1 MTHWKHSFR
10 TLFTSTV
17 YRCTYRYLINLYTST
32 KMPNIYSLSQKM
44 NIFSIIALL
53 VRVCTQRMLLGQSFK
68 WHMACSLQKKNKKTG
83 IDRLAEHVV
92 TLGSWNMGVR
102 IVNTRR
108 ISAGWKHLRFWLK
121 HNPIDSRA
129 KCLKLQRW
137 SKSW

>member
-1 MTHWKHSFR
+1 MHIQVFDKFIYIYKDAKYILAFSEDEYLFYNCIAGTSLHS
-10 TLFTSTV
+10 TNASWSV
-17 YRCTYRYLINLYTST
+17 I
-32 KMPNIYSLSQKM
+32 Q
-44 NIFSIIALL
+44 
-53 VRVCTQRMLLGQSFK
+53 
-68 WHMACSLQKKNKKTG
+68 MAHGLQFAKKNKKTG